1 VRLEHEAG
9 FAAGLS
15 RLGADMSA
23 PDASLPKRFPD
34 RDEVAA
40 VRVEAEA
47 LEPGEEGGE
56 TRRLAGR
63 VLGRRGHGKLVF
75 LDLVD
80 RSGQIQLLCSA
91 DRSGSVDLDLGDVVG
106 AAGKATRTKRG
117 EPSLAV
123 DELVLLAKTARPLPD
138 TYHGLVDAET
148 RYRKRYLDLLVN
160 ADARRDFELRSAIVA
175 SLRRNLD
182 AAGFIEVE
190 TPVLQPRFG
199 GAFAEPFVTRSN
211 ELDAD
216 LYLRIATELY
226 LKRLIVGG
234 LEKVYELGK
243 DFRNE
248 SISYKH
254 QPEFTMLEW
263 YEAYA
268 DYRDVMERIESLLAT
283 VALDTT
289 GSTKATFRG
298 HEVDLAPPWRRLR
311 LVEALDELGLWTRDE
326 DDLRARLEE
335 RGVDTAADRSWAQL
349 VDHALGHFIEPELIQ
364 PTILHDYPVELS
376 PFARAMDDDPAFTE
390 RFEYFAAG
398 MELGNAYSEL
408 NDPDEQAQ
416 RFAEQAAVL
425 GGTPGDPDYV
435 EALSYG
441 MPPTGGLGLGID
453 RLAMLLTGRETI
465 RDVILFPALR
475 ERPADEGTP

>member
-1 VRLEHEAG
+1 MG
-9 FAAGLS
+9 
-15 RLGADMSA
+15 
-23 PDASLPKRFPD
+23 LPKRFPD
-34 RDEVAA
+34 RDDVTA
-40 VRVEAEA
+40 VRAEAEA
-47 LEPGEEGGE
+47 LAPGEEGAE
-56 TRRLAGR
+56 SRRLAGR

-80 RSGQIQLLCSA
+80 RSGQIQLLCAA
-91 DRSGSVDLDLGDVVG
+91 DRTGQVELDLGDVIGVV
-106 AAGKATRTKRG
+106 GKASKTRRG

-123 DELVLLAKTARPLPD
+123 DELVLLAKTAKPLPD

-160 ADARRDFELRSAIVA
+160 EDSRRDFALRSAIVA
-175 SLRRNLD
+175 SIRRNLD

-190 TPVLQPRFG
+190 TPALQPRYG
-199 GAFAEPFVTRSN
+199 GAFAEPFVTHSKA
-211 ELDAD
+211 LDTD

-248 SISYKH
+248 GISYKH

-268 DYRDVMERIESLLAT
+268 DYTDTMERIENLIAT
-283 VALDTT
+283 VAQESTGTT
-289 GSTKATFRG
+289 RASFRG
-298 HEVDLAPPWRRLR
+298 FKVDLTPPWRRLK
-311 LVEALDELGLWTRDE
+311 LVDALEELGLWTRGE
-326 DDLRARLEE
+326 ADLRDRLEG
-335 RGVDTAADRSWAQL
+335 RGVDTAADRSWSQL
-349 VDHALGHFIEPELIQ
+349 VDHALSHFIEPELIE
-364 PTILHDYPVELS
+364 PTILHTYPVELS
-376 PFARAMDDDPAFTE
+376 PFARATDEDPGMTE
-390 RFEYFAAG
+390 RFEYFVGG
-398 MELGNAYSEL
+398 MELGNAYTEL
-408 NDPDEQAQ
+408 IDPDEQAR
-416 RFAEQAAVL
+416 RFAEQADIT
-425 GGTPGDPDYV
+425 GGTPGDPDFV

-453 RLAMLLTGRETI
+453 RLTMLLTGRETI

-475 ERPADEGTP
+475 ERAEPG